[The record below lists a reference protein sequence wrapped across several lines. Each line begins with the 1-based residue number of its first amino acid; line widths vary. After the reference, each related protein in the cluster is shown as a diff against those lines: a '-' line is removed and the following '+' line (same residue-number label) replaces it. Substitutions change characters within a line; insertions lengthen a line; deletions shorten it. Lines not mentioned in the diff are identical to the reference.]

1 MTTLKPSATPREVRG
16 QRFLDNKGRP
26 TLEAV
31 GLPRAP
37 LRDLYHRLVIVRWSA
52 FIFGW
57 LVIYTVLHF
66 LFAGLYTLA
75 PGSVTAVDGF
85 WDAYFFSVQTM
96 MTIGYGT
103 MSPLTTYAHVLVT
116 IEAYLGM
123 FLTAVLTGLIF
134 AKFATPTA
142 NVMFAN
148 WVVVSKHEG
157 KPTLSMRMANARGN
171 RLISAA
177 LDVAVAKT
185 VTTLEGETF
194 RRVVDLKLVRNTNP
208 LFWVGWTAMHV
219 IDETS
224 PFYGET
230 TESLTQKGMEM
241 IVILSGVDE
250 NTSQSVH
257 ARRSYGAEEIK
268 YGARYVD
275 IIAAA
280 QNAGGL
286 RRVDYRRFHDTQPA
300 DL

>member
-1 MTTLKPSATPREVRG
+1 MADSRPAPKELRG

-37 LRDLYHRLVIVRWSA
+37 MRDLYHRMVIARWRT
-52 FIFGW
+52 FILGW
-57 LVIYTVLHF
+57 LLLYTTLH
-66 LFAGLYTLA
+66 LVFAGLYTLS
-75 PGSVTAVDGF
+75 PGSVSSVDGF
-85 WDAYFFSVQTM
+85 WDGYFFSVQTM

-148 WVVVSKHEG
+148 SVCVSKHEG

-171 RLISAA
+171 RLVSAS

-185 VTTLEGETF
+185 IKTLEGETF

-219 IDETS
+219 IDESS
-224 PFYGET
+224 PFHGET
-230 TESLTQKGMEM
+230 TESLTEKGMEM

-250 NTSQSVH
+250 HTSQSVH
-257 ARRSYGAEEIK
+257 ARRSYGADEIMW
-268 YGARYVD
+268 GARYVD

-300 DL
+300 PL

>member
-1 MTTLKPSATPREVRG
+1 MSGKTNEERPVRG
-16 QRFLDNKGRP
+16 QRFLDNRGRP

-31 GLPRAP
+31 GLPQAP
-37 LRDLYHRLVIVRWSA
+37 LRDLYHRLVIARWRT
-52 FIFGW
+52 FIAGW
-57 LVIYTVLHF
+57 LLIYSVLH
-66 LFAGLYTLA
+66 LAFAALYMLE
-75 PGSVTAVDGF
+75 PGCVSSVTTF
-85 WDAYFFSVQTM
+85 WDGYFFSVQTM

-134 AKFATPTA
+134 AKFAMPTA

-148 WVVVSKHEG
+148 WCVVGKHEG
-157 KPTLSMRMANARGN
+157 KTTLSMRMANARGN

-177 LDVAVAKT
+177 LEVSVAKT
-185 VTTLEGETF
+185 IRTAEGETF
-194 RRVVDLKLVRNTNP
+194 RKVVDLKLVRRTNP

-224 PFYGET
+224 PFFGET
-230 TESLTQKGMEM
+230 QETLTQQGMEM
-241 IVILSGVDE
+241 IVILTGVDE
-250 NTSQSVH
+250 NTSQAVH

-268 YGARYVD
+268 WGARFVD

-280 QNAGGL
+280 QNEGGL
-286 RRVDYRRFHDTQPA
+286 RRVDYRRFHDTQPHE
-300 DL
+300 L

>member
-1 MTTLKPSATPREVRG
+1 MKTPSKSGEVRG

-37 LRDLYHRLVIVRWSA
+37 LRDLYHRMVILRWRG
-52 FIFGW
+52 FILGW
-57 LVIYTVLHF
+57 LLLFTLLHF
-66 LFAGLYTLA
+66 LFAGLYRLA
-75 PGSVTAVDGF
+75 PGSVSSVHGF

-116 IEAYLGM
+116 IEAYIGM

-142 NVMFAN
+142 NVMFASS
-148 WVVVSKHEG
+148 VCIYQHEG
-157 KPTLSMRMANARGN
+157 KPTLAMRMANARGN
-171 RLISAA
+171 RMISASLA
-177 LDVAVAKT
+177 VAVAKT
-185 VTTLEGETF
+185 TKTLEGETF
-194 RRVVDLKLVRNTNP
+194 RKVLDLKLLRSTNP

-230 TESLTQKGMEM
+230 IESLTEKGMEM

-250 NTSQSVH
+250 HTSQSVH
-257 ARRSYGAEEIK
+257 ARRSYGSDEMK
-268 YGARYVD
+268 YGARFVD

-280 QNAGGL
+280 QNEGGL
-286 RRVDYRRFHDTQPA
+286 RRIDYRRFHDTQPA
-300 DL
+300 VL

>member
-1 MTTLKPSATPREVRG
+1 MSAKGNGAREVRG

-37 LRDLYHRLVIVRWSA
+37 LRDLYHRLVIVRWSW
-52 FIFGW
+52 FLLGW
-57 LVIYTVLHF
+57 LVVYSVLH
-66 LFAGLYTLA
+66 LGFAALYMLE
-75 PGSVTAVDGF
+75 PGCVSSVEGF
-85 WDAYFFSVQTM
+85 WDGYFFSVQTM

-142 NVMFAN
+142 NVMFADS
-148 WVVVSKHEG
+148 VVVAKFEG
-157 KPTLSMRMANARGN
+157 KPTLSLRMANARGN
-171 RLISAA
+171 RLISASLA
-177 LDVAVAKT
+177 IAVAKT
-185 VTTLEGETF
+185 VKTAEGETF
-194 RRVVDLKLVRNTNP
+194 RKVVDLKLVRNTNP

-230 TESLTQKGMEM
+230 TETLTQKGMEM

-250 NTSQSVH
+250 HTSQSVH
-257 ARRSYGAEEIK
+257 ARRSYGAEEVK
-268 YGARYVD
+268 WGARFVD

-280 QNAGGL
+280 QNEGGL
-286 RRVDYRRFHDTQPA
+286 RRVDYRRFHDTQA
-300 DL
+300 AEL

>member
-1 MTTLKPSATPREVRG
+1 MSGKDSKPSERPVRG

-37 LRDLYHRLVIVRWSA
+37 LRDLYHRLVIARWSA
-52 FIFGW
+52 FIVGW
-57 LVIYTVLHF
+57 LVLYSVLHF
-66 LFAGLYTLA
+66 VFAGLYAAA
-75 PGSVTAVDGF
+75 PGSVSSVDGF

-96 MTIGYGT
+96 LTIGYGT

-116 IEAYLGM
+116 IEAYLGL

-142 NVMFAN
+142 NVMFASS
-148 WVVVSKHEG
+148 VCVAKHEG
-157 KPTLSMRMANARGN
+157 KTTLSMRLANARGN
-171 RLISAA
+171 RLISAS
-177 LDVAVAKT
+177 LEVAVAKT
-185 VTTLEGETF
+185 VKTLEGETF
-194 RRVVDLKLVRNTNP
+194 RKVVDLQLVRNTNP

-224 PFYGET
+224 PFFGET
-230 TESLTQKGMEM
+230 TATLTQKGMEM

-250 NTSQSVH
+250 HTSQSVH

-268 YGARYVD
+268 WGARFVD

-300 DL
+300 EL

>member
-1 MTTLKPSATPREVRG
+1 MADSRPAPKELRG

-37 LRDLYHRLVIVRWSA
+37 MRDLYHRMVIARWRT
-52 FIFGW
+52 FILGW
-57 LVIYTVLHF
+57 LLLYTTLH
-66 LFAGLYTLA
+66 LVFAGLYTLS
-75 PGSVTAVDGF
+75 PGSVSSVDGF
-85 WDAYFFSVQTM
+85 WDGYFFSVQTM

-148 WVVVSKHEG
+148 SVCVSKHEG

-171 RLISAA
+171 RLVSAS

-185 VTTLEGETF
+185 IKTLEGETF

-219 IDETS
+219 IDESS
-224 PFYGET
+224 PFHGET
-230 TESLTQKGMEM
+230 TESLTEKGMEM

-250 NTSQSVH
+250 HTSQSVH
-257 ARRSYGAEEIK
+257 ARRSYGADEIMW
-268 YGARYVD
+268 GARYVD

-286 RRVDYRRFHDTQPA
+286 RRVDYRRFHDTHPA
-300 DL
+300 PL

>member
-1 MTTLKPSATPREVRG
+1 MVTKGNGEKAVRG

-31 GLPRAP
+31 GLPVAP
-37 LRDLYHRLVIVRWSA
+37 LRDLYHRIMIARWRSFLV
-52 FIFGW
+52 GW
-57 LVIYTVLHF
+57 LVLYSTLH
-66 LFAGLYTLA
+66 LAFAGLYRIR
-75 PGSVTAVDGF
+75 PDSVSAVNGF

-96 MTIGYGT
+96 LTIGYGT

-116 IEAYLGM
+116 IEAYVGV
-123 FLTAVLTGLIF
+123 FLSAVLTGLIF

-142 NVMFAN
+142 NVMFSN
-148 WVVVSKHEG
+148 WLCVYKHEG
-157 KPTLSMRMANARGN
+157 KPTVAMRMANARGN
-171 RLISAA
+171 RLISAS

-185 VTTLEGETF
+185 IKTMEGETF
-194 RRVVDLKLVRNTNP
+194 RKVEDLKLVRSTNP

-219 IDETS
+219 IDESS
-224 PFYGET
+224 PFFGET
-230 TESLTQKGMEM
+230 NESLVQKGMEM

-250 NTSQSVH
+250 HTSQSVH
-257 ARRSYGAEEIK
+257 ARRSYGADEIK
-268 YGARYVD
+268 YGARFVD

>member
-1 MTTLKPSATPREVRG
+1 MASPPPEIRG
-16 QRFLDNKGRP
+16 QRFLDNKGKP

-37 LRDLYHRLVIVRWSA
+37 LRDLYHRLVIARWTT
-52 FIFGW
+52 FILGCLFVYTTLH
-57 LVIYTVLHF
+57 LV
-66 LFAGLYTLA
+66 FAALYTLA
-75 PGSVTAVDGF
+75 PGCVANVEGF

-103 MSPLTTYAHVLVT
+103 MSPVTTYAHVLVSL
-116 IEAYLGM
+116 EAYLGM
-123 FLTAVLTGLIF
+123 FLTAVLTGLVF

-148 WVVVSKHEG
+148 AVCIARHEG

-171 RLISAA
+171 RLVSAS
-177 LDVAVAKT
+177 LDVAIAMT
-185 VTTLEGETF
+185 ITTAEGETF
-194 RRVVDLKLVRNTNP
+194 RKVVDLKLVRRTNP

-230 TESLTQKGMEM
+230 NESLAKKGMEM
-241 IVILSGVDE
+241 IVILTGVDE
-250 NTSQSVH
+250 HTSQAVH
-257 ARRSYGAEEIK
+257 ARRSYGADEIQW
-268 YGARYVD
+268 GARYVD

-280 QNAGGL
+280 QTAGGL
-286 RRVDYRRFHDTQPA
+286 RRIDYRRFHDTQPA
-300 DL
+300 PL

>member
-1 MTTLKPSATPREVRG
+1 MTTPASQPREVRG

-37 LRDLYHRLVIVRWSA
+37 MRDLYHRMVITRWRW
-52 FIFGW
+52 FLLGW
-57 LVIYTVLHF
+57 LLLYTVLHVV
-66 LFAGLYTLA
+66 FAGLYVLA
-75 PGSVTAVDGF
+75 PGSVSTVNGF

-148 WVVVSKHEG
+148 WCVVAKHEG
-157 KPTLSMRMANARGN
+157 KPTLSMRLANARGN
-171 RLISAA
+171 RLISAS

-185 VTTLEGETF
+185 IKTLEGETF
-194 RRVVDLKLVRNTNP
+194 RRVEDLKLVRRSNP

-250 NTSQSVH
+250 HTSQSVH
-257 ARRSYGAEEIK
+257 ARRSYGADEIK
-268 YGARYVD
+268 WGARYVD

-280 QNAGGL
+280 QNTDGL
-286 RRVDYRRFHDTQPA
+286 RRVDYTRFHDTQPA
-300 DL
+300 EL